1 MAGAAAERK
10 VRVAELALRALLS
23 GLAALAAALVATDAQ
38 TRTFLSSYQKK
49 ATFRDMKAM
58 V

>member
-1 MAGAAAERK
+1 MAGATAERK
-10 VRVAELALRALLS
+10 VSVAELALRALLC

-38 TRTFLSSYQKK
+38 TRTFFSSYQKK

>member
-38 TRTFLSSYQKK
+38 TRTFFSYQKK